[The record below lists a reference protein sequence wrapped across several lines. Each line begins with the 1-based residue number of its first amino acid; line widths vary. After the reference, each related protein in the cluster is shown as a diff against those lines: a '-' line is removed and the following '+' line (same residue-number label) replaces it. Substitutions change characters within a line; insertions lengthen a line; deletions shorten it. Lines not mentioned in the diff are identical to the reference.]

1 MSRQDFVKGQ
11 TTDIKPA
18 MALGALNNRWA
29 LARQGDFA
37 DDIEV
42 LNYALLLEHLEAE
55 FYRQGNNEVF
65 LGGFEFLYLRQVEKD
80 EAFHVKFLTDTITG
94 LGGTPV
100 PKPTAKFGDAFKDRQ
115 SYLTTSHTFENVGVG
130 AYLGAAGFI
139 EDKTVLQAAAGIF
152 GVEARHA
159 AVVGNLLDL
168 PAEGG
173 VYLGATETPKTKEE
187 VLAAVGPFL
196 PGT

>member
-11 TTDIKPA
+11 ATDVKPA

-29 LARQGDFA
+29 LAQQGDFA

-55 FYRQGNNEVF
+55 FYRQGNKAVF
-65 LGGFEFLYLRQVEKD
+65 LGGFEFIYLRQVEKD
-80 EAFHVKFLTDTITG
+80 EAFHVKFLADTITK

-100 PKPTAKFGDAFKDRQ
+100 AKPEVDFGGAFENRE

-139 EDKTVLQAAAGIF
+139 KDKTILQAAAGIF

-159 AVVGNLLDL
+159 AVVGNLLGL

-173 VYLGATETPKTKEE
+173 VYMGALETPKTKAE
-187 VLAAVGPFL
+187 VLAAVDPFL
-196 PGT
+196 P